1 MDKGSSYFRLSQAA
15 MSKYE
20 EIKEQSATGLQHAID
35 QKKYTEISVDL
46 KSSYVI
52 VPHGGLLRKQ
62 K

>member
-1 MDKGSSYFRLSQAA
+1 MSSYFPVFRLSQAA

-20 EIKEQSATGLQHAID
+20 QMKEQSATGLQHAIE
-35 QKKYTEISVDL
+35 QKKYTEIAVDL

>member
-1 MDKGSSYFRLSQAA
+1 

-35 QKKYTEISVDL
+35 LKKYTEIAVDL
-46 KSSYVI
+46 QSSYVI
-52 VPHGGLLRKQ
+52 VPHGGKLTKQ